1 MGQKGEGYPTQSPTK
16 PKFKQNRQYLGQKS
30 LRMEHKCFEFF
41 NPCSKQAT
49 KFKVKQDQEQ
59 GDQIQV
65 ISDNLKTETTTVHID
80 VLRFVLGNY
89 IILEKIVNSMGL
101 ESFIPED

>member
-1 MGQKGEGYPTQSPTK
+1 
-16 PKFKQNRQYLGQKS
+16 
-30 LRMEHKCFEFF
+30 MEHKCFEFF
-41 NPCSKQAT
+41 NPCSKPAT

-80 VLRFVLGNY
+80 VLCFALGNY